1 MLKKFDL
8 NPSTEDSFKVRTL
21 AGAFISVIT
30 VSIMAVLFWGE
41 LKLYMHNERVEDMVI
56 DKETTAQTDISLSVD
71 FPFIPCDFLQV
82 GYRDAL
88 GNDRSDIDNEIF
100 KTSLDVN
107 GNLIGSRDKSS
118 ITITVPTKEEVLKT
132 TKHDDTKAA
141 DTPCG
146 DCFGAGEEGE
156 CCNDCQTLL
165 RAYQRKHWNVDQI
178 KQTAP
183 QCKGYSFI
191 EKWKNGVE
199 KGCRVEGH
207 LHVSKVQGHMFIIP
221 SHANDLLTAGELRQV
236 ATSLN
241 VTHTIHW
248 FSLGTP
254 IQGQVSPFEER
265 RGVMTTD
272 TASMYQ
278 YFVNAIPTTYIDG
291 RGNVT
296 NTYQVTET
304 HHIRPLQSGSSL
316 MPGLYFVYEFSPL
329 RSVIRETHLPFFEL
343 CTSLCAI
350 LGGVFTMMG
359 MVDSVLYSMSKEV
372 KRKSKS
378 GESELTQRV
387 VSKSD

>member
-1 MLKKFDL
+1 M
-8 NPSTEDSFKVRTL
+8 TGATL
-21 AGAFISVIT
+21 
-30 VSIMAVLFWGE
+30 
-41 LKLYMHNERVEDMVI
+41 
-56 DKETTAQTDISLSVD
+56 TTR
-71 FPFIPCDFLQV
+71 F
-82 GYRDAL
+82 
-88 GNDRSDIDNEIF
+88 
-100 KTSLDVN
+100 
-107 GNLIGSRDKSS
+107 SRR
-118 ITITVPTKEEVLKT
+118 ITITVPTKEEVLEAT
-132 TKHDDTKAA
+132 NHDDTKAA
-141 DTPCG
+141 EPVDTPCG

-221 SHANDLLTAGELRQV
+221 CAKYILARDEGCLHRT

-248 FSLGTP
+248 FSLGMP

-291 RGNVT
+291 RDNVT
-296 NTYQVTET
+296 NTYQ
-304 HHIRPLQSGSSL
+304 SGCRF
-316 MPGLYFVYEFSPL
+316 GLD
-329 RSVIRETHLPFFEL
+329 
-343 CTSLCAI
+343 C
-350 LGGVFTMMG
+350 
-359 MVDSVLYSMSKEV
+359 
-372 KRKSKS
+372 
-378 GESELTQRV
+378 
-387 VSKSD
+387 